1 MVTLYRFFRQLPVWL
16 QTTASLITIGG
27 FAFFVIGA
35 IASYCG
41 TSDNRPQV
49 THLLPVVAEPF
60 AMPSVSPILV
70 EPQPTATPA
79 PTPTPTPI
87 PPLGEQLE
95 WALSIDGVVARGDG
109 LKAVAIQA
117 VLLTDY
123 WTAIRA
129 AAATPNISAQAINL
143 ELVIDCA
150 VEDGQFSMATE
161 AANMVESLS
170 SRNDLMIKALEAR
183 EPAIRREA
191 FPPPTSAQSAQ
202 PRVMLCL
209 EAGRE

>member
-1 MVTLYRFFRQLPVWL
+1 MARLYRFFRQLPVWL

-27 FAFFVIGA
+27 FAYLVVGVIISNGA
-35 IASYCG
+35 
-41 TSDNRPQV
+41 TSDSRPQV

-60 AMPSVSPILV
+60 AVPAVSPILV
-70 EPQPTATPA
+70 APQPTATPM

-95 WALSIDGVVARGDG
+95 WALSIEGIAARGDG
-109 LKAVAIQA
+109 LKAVAIQS
-117 VLLTDY
+117 VLLSDY

-129 AAATPNISAQAINL
+129 AAATPDISAQATNL

-150 VEDGQFSMATE
+150 IEDGQFSMATE

-170 SRNDLMIKALEAR
+170 SRNDLMIKALASREA
-183 EPAIRREA
+183 AIRREA
-191 FPPPTSAQSAQ
+191 FPSLPGAQSPQ
-202 PRVMLCL
+202 PRLMLCL
-209 EAGRE
+209 ETGRE